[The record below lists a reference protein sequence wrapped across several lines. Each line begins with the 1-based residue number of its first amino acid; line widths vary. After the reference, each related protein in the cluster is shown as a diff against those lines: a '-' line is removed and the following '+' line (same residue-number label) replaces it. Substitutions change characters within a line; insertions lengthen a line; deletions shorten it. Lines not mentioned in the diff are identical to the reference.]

1 MVLDLK
7 QKMLLIIKV
16 QVINMSQYEDS
27 KCKIKFT
34 PLVR

>member
-16 QVINMSQYEDS
+16 HVINMSQCKDS
-27 KCKIKFT
+27 KYKINNRK
-34 PLVR
+34 V